1 LTGKLRVITITAAIS
16 LFTVYSSD
24 EKEIYL
30 MEELVG
36 FTARKAVNLLKRGEI
51 SPMDLIDAAA
61 LRISETDG
69 AINAMPILCFE
80 RARKHAEKMMTSRVS
95 DPPACYLYGLPIAVK
110 DLNSVA
116 GVRST
121 LGSPIYAD
129 NIPDRSDYM
138 VETLEGN
145 GAIVIGKSNTPEFGA
160 GGNTFNEVFGATRNP
175 WDVRMT
181 AGGSS
186 GGAAAALA
194 TGQVWLATGSDLAGS
209 LRIPASYCSVVG
221 LRPSPGRVA
230 YGPDP
235 LPFGTLS
242 VEGPMG
248 RTVGDVALMLDAQTG
263 IHPDDPR
270 SFPKPAE
277 LFISAVDHP
286 VVPKR
291 VAYSPDLGI
300 APVVGEVKEICAKAA
315 DSFSGMG
322 AIVEETGP
330 DLHDAEEIFQVLRA
344 DGFAAEFEDLMV
356 KHRDKMKPELIWNIE
371 KGLALDC
378 DDVRRARMA
387 QGELYHR
394 IAEFFQ
400 GYDLLLC
407 PAVVAPPFE
416 VNIRY
421 LEEVDDV
428 EFDSYI
434 GWLVLTYAITLTAS
448 PAISVPCG
456 FTRAGLPVGL
466 QMIGPPR
473 GEAALLSAAALIE
486 EDLNIANSVPIDPV
500 TDAKK

>member
-1 LTGKLRVITITAAIS
+1 
-16 LFTVYSSD
+16 
-24 EKEIYL
+24 
-30 MEELVG
+30 MEELIRL
-36 FTARKAVNLLKRGEI
+36 TARKAVDLLKRGEI
-51 SPMDLIDAAA
+51 SPMELIDAAA
-61 LRISETDG
+61 LRISETDN

-80 RARKHAEKMMTSRVS
+80 RARNHAEKIMKSRVS
-95 DPPACYLYGLPIAVK
+95 DMSDCYLHGLPIVVK
-110 DLNSVA
+110 DLNNVA

-129 NIPDRSDYM
+129 NIADRSDYM
-138 VETLEGN
+138 VEILEGN

-175 WDVRMT
+175 WDTRMT

-194 TGQVWLATGSDLAGS
+194 AGQVWLATGSDLAGS

-221 LRPSPGRVA
+221 LRPTSGRVA

-270 SFPKPAE
+270 SFQKPE
-277 LFISAVDHP
+277 EPFISAVDQP
-286 VVPKR
+286 VVPRR
-291 VAYSPDLGI
+291 VSYSPDLGI
-300 APVVGEVKEICAKAA
+300 APVVGEVREICAKAA
-315 DSFSGMG
+315 GSFSGMG
-322 AIVEETGP
+322 VIVEEAGP

-344 DGFAAEFEDLMV
+344 DGFATEFGDLIV
-356 KHRDKMKPELIWNIE
+356 EHRDKMKPELIWNIE
-371 KGLALDC
+371 KGFALTC
-378 DDVRRARMA
+378 EDVRRARLA

-394 IAEFFQ
+394 VADFFQ
-400 GYDLLLC
+400 STDLLLC

-416 VNIRY
+416 VDIRY
-421 LEEVDDV
+421 LTKLENI
-428 EFDSYI
+428 EFESYI
-434 GWLVLTYAITLTAS
+434 DWLVLTYAITLTAC

-456 FTRAGLPVGL
+456 FTKTGLPVGL
-466 QMIGPPR
+466 QIIGPPR

-486 EDLNIANSVPIDPV
+486 EALDVANLVPIDPV
-500 TDAKK
+500 TDFKK